1 MIYRTSTWMKEMG
14 RFCNMSTSPLQRSM
28 LNTQVYD
35 LLKERI
41 IDGVLT
47 PGQRLN
53 IDGLARELG
62 VSNIPVR
69 EALARLAVERLILVE
84 PFKGY
89 TVTPLFTAERL
100 AQLFETR
107 LLIET
112 HAASIGAAH
121 VSQAD
126 IYQMRGILEQMEE
139 LQEIQIGPSY
149 HEFKLFNRGDH
160 DFHTLIVSSGGNSML
175 SELYEHLSPHLHL
188 SRLYGVRGE
197 VDAAEAVREHRAI
210 FTAFT
215 QHDVEATVAAVKE
228 HLSGSHQRL
237 EVALKQTWSQMAM
250 SRKGTAHGREK

>member
-1 MIYRTSTWMKEMG
+1 MP
-14 RFCNMSTSPLQRSM
+14 TSPIQRSM
-28 LNTQVYD
+28 INTQVYD

-53 IDGLARELG
+53 IDSLARELG
-62 VSNIPVR
+62 VSNIPMR

-112 HAASIGAAH
+112 HAARIGVAH
-121 VSQAD
+121 ISHTD
-126 IYQMRGILEQMEE
+126 RDRMHRILEQMEQ
-139 LQEIQIGPSY
+139 LQDIQIGPSY

-160 DFHTLIVSSGGNSML
+160 DFHTLLVSSGGNSML
-175 SELYEHLSPHLHL
+175 VELYEHLSPHLHL

-210 FTAFT
+210 FAAFT
-215 QHDVEATVAAVKE
+215 QYDVEATDIALRE
-228 HLSGSHQRL
+228 HLTGSHQRL
-237 EVALKQTWSQMAM
+237 EAALKHTWSQMAA
-250 SRKGTAHGREK
+250 SGKGTAHDIGG